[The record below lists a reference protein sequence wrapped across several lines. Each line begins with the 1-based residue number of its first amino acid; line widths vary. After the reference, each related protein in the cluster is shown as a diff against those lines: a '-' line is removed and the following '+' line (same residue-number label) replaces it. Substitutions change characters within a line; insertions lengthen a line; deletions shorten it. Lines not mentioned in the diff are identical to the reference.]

1 MDQAL
6 EGMMARPGMNLYQI
20 ADLSTIWVE
29 AEIFEQDIPWLRV
42 GQSALI
48 EVPNRPGRRWRGTI
62 RYMFPFLNQATR
74 TLRLSI
80 ELPNPNLEFRSDM
93 YADVTLE
100 VPSVQDI
107 VAVPEEA
114 VIRSGERNIIV
125 LDLGNGTFQVR
136 EVTLGVNGIGLWEIR
151 EGLSEGTRVVVS
163 SQFLID
169 SESNLREAIRKLI
182 SEAPAIEMDG
192 DAGETQM
199 EMETEN

>member
-1 MDQAL
+1 
-6 EGMMARPGMNLYQI
+6 MNLYQI
-20 ADLSTIWVE
+20 VDLSTIWVE
-29 AEIFEQDIPWLRV
+29 AEIFEDDIPWLRA

-48 EVPNRPGRRWRGTI
+48 EVPHRAGQRMRGTI
-62 RYMFPFLNQATR
+62 RYMYPFLNQATR

-80 ELPNPNLEFRSDM
+80 ELPNPNLEFRPDM

-100 VPSVQDI
+100 VPSVQNV

-136 EVTLGVNGIGLWEIR
+136 EVTLGVSGIGLWEIK
-151 EGLSEGTRVVVS
+151 EGLSEGSRVVVS

-182 SEAPAIEMDG
+182 SGGPPPGPAEMDTG
-192 DAGETQM
+192 TGEM
-199 EMETEN
+199 EMEMESEN